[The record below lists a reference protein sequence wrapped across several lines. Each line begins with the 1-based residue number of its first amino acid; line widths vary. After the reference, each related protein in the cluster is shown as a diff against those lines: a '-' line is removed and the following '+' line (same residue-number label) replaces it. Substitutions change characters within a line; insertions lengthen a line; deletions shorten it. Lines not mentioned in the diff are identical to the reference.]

1 MLQKGE
7 GIVIRTVDYGETNKI
22 VTVFTREFGKTA
34 FMARG
39 AKKPKSP
46 LSAVT
51 QLFSYGYYLYQSGNS
66 LGTLRQGEVTDAFPD
81 LREDIYRTAYAAFI
95 AELLDKLVDEKVP
108 NPFLFESFYQALH
121 YIDEGFDPEVIS
133 FIFETKMLDVAG
145 IRPQLNQ
152 CVNCGEEQGPFVF
165 SVREGGLLCSA
176 CSSMDPRHLKLS
188 EASIKLLRLFLYMD
202 MNRLGR
208 VSLKTATRREL
219 NTALTTYYD
228 EFVGLKLKSKRF
240 LDQLERM
247 ASDFY

>member
-176 CSSMDPRHLKLS
+176 CSSMDPRHL
-188 EASIKLLRLFLYMD
+188 
-202 MNRLGR
+202 
-208 VSLKTATRREL
+208 
-219 NTALTTYYD
+219 
-228 EFVGLKLKSKRF
+228 
-240 LDQLERM
+240 
-247 ASDFY
+247 